1 MGRTVMI
8 PAAAAAAVRILY
20 VSLVVVVSDSIRRT
34 LARQKWRKETW
45 HCVEVV
51 EIVVI
56 AVFDVD
62 AEMIGG

>member
-1 MGRTVMI
+1 MI

-20 VSLVVVVSDSIRRT
+20 VSLVVVPDSIRRT
-34 LARQKWRKETW
+34 LARQKWRKKAW

-56 AVFDVD
+56 AVVGVN

>member
-1 MGRTVMI
+1 MI
-8 PAAAAAAVRILY
+8 PAAAAAAAVRILY
-20 VSLVVVVSDSIRRT
+20 VRLVVVVPDSIRRT
-34 LARQKWRKETW
+34 LARQKWRKKAW

-56 AVFDVD
+56 AVFSVD